1 VQLLTEQDAKH
12 ADTHQTTTVK
22 KKAHSTPSPP
32 LASYHTQSGKKKQI
46 TPMPIVLQ
54 RFDLRLKSPTTIFV
68 LAKRGS
74 GKSVFMKDLMQQNK
88 GFFYKVYVFA
98 GSISVKK
105 DYEDIIPAEQLVEEF
120 KEEDLE
126 GILNEAKEMTLLC
139 QSLGIPPLQ
148 YGVLMDDLA
157 CDRAIF
163 TKKPVVRMMMN
174 GRHDNV
180 TPIVASQF
188 FTAVGPR
195 IRSQSDIVAVLRE
208 TSQDAQKSI
217 YKTWFSI
224 IPKFETFQDILC
236 RATENYGVLIACT
249 TAISNNLQK
258 NIFTYRAQQYEHPES
273 LCSRKVWRARRSA
286 QIMKYIKKMRYN
298 QELEEAMQSG
308 GMIV

>member
-1 VQLLTEQDAKH
+1 
-12 ADTHQTTTVK
+12 
-22 KKAHSTPSPP
+22 
-32 LASYHTQSGKKKQI
+32 
-46 TPMPIVLQ
+46 MPTVLQ
-54 RFDLRLKSPTTIFV
+54 RFDLRLTKPTTIFV

-88 GFFYKVYVFA
+88 NFFYKVYVFA

-105 DYEDIIPAEQLVEEF
+105 DYEDIIPPEQLVEEF

-126 GILNEAKEMTLLC
+126 DILNEAKEMTLLC
-139 QSLGIPPLQ
+139 EILKIPPLQ

-224 IPKFETFQDILC
+224 IPKFHTFQDIFR
-236 RATENYGVLIACT
+236 RATENYGVLISCT

-258 NIFTYRAQQYEHPES
+258 NIFTYRAKEYENPDT
-273 LCSRKVWRARRSA
+273 LCSRKVWRARRAARVIS
-286 QIMKYIKKMRYN
+286 YVKKVRRDR
-298 QELEEAMQSG
+298 ELDDARQNG
-308 GMIV
+308 GIVIY